1 MPIRKITA
9 HEVHSICAFEHL
21 DERTV
26 RRAFTDGNVRPASL
40 ERIERA
46 CQALDIATPAQA
58 ALAISFLGQAQA

>member
-1 MPIRKITA
+1 MPIRPITA

-26 RRAFTDGNVRPASL
+26 RRAFTTGKVRAASL

-46 CQALDIATPAQA
+46 CQALDIATPTQA
-58 ALAISFLGQAQA
+58 ALAISYLGQARA